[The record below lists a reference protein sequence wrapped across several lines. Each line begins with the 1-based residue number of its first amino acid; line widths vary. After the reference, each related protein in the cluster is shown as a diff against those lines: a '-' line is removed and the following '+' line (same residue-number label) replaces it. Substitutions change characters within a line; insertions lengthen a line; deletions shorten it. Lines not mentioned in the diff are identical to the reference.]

1 MLCKEIIKKINESFP
16 EERAMEWDNV
26 GLLCGRDDKEVHRI
40 YISLDATD
48 FIIEDAIRWKADM
61 LITHH
66 PLIFSGIKKINDH
79 DFVGRR
85 LLKMIQHDMCY
96 YAMHTNYDVCG
107 MAELSGKTLGIGNAE
122 VLEVTYTNGERE
134 EGIGRVADLDEE
146 MTLDECCDMVKEKFM
161 LSNVKVFGNLGT
173 KVKRIAISP
182 GSGKSMIN
190 IALSKGADVLI
201 TGDIDHHT
209 GIDAFAQGLCVIDA
223 GHYGLERIFIPDM
236 KDYLE
241 EQLNDVIVKAAD
253 VYSPFLIV

>member
-1 MLCKEIIKKINESFP
+1 MMILEKSFQ
-16 EERAMEWDNV
+16 
-26 GLLCGRDDKEVHRI
+26 I
-40 YISLDATD
+40 
-48 FIIEDAIRWKADM
+48 
-61 LITHH
+61 
-66 PLIFSGIKKINDH
+66 
-79 DFVGRR
+79 
-85 LLKMIQHDMCY
+85 
-96 YAMHTNYDVCG
+96 
-107 MAELSGKTLGIGNAE
+107 E

-223 GHYGLERIFIPDM
+223 GHYGLERIFIQDM

-241 EQLNDVIVKAAD
+241 ESLDDVIVKAAD

>member
-1 MLCKEIIKKINESFP
+1 MLCRDIMKKIDEAFP
-16 EERAMEWDNV
+16 EAMAMEWDNV
-26 GLLCGRDDKEVHRI
+26 GLLCGRDDKEIRRI

-48 FIIEDAIRWKADM
+48 YIIEDAIRWKADM

-66 PLIFSGIKKINDH
+66 PLIFSGIKKINAG

-107 MAELSGKTLGIGNAE
+107 MAELSGKTLGLKNAE
-122 VLEVTYTNGERE
+122 VLEVTCHADTE
-134 EGIGRVADLDEE
+134 EGIGRIADIQEE
-146 MTLDECCDMVKEKFM
+146 ITLDECCDLVKERF
-161 LSNVKVFGNLGT
+161 LVPNVKVFGNLGT
-173 KVKRIAISP
+173 KVKRIAIAP
-182 GSGKSMIN
+182 GSGKSMIG
-190 IALSKGADVLI
+190 IALEKKADVLI

-236 KDYLE
+236 KEYLE
-241 EQLNDVIVKAAD
+241 NELEDVIVKAAD